1 MIDSQLSRAVRERMA
16 DEELTMLVEVDRALG
31 LADNYLGK
39 FLRGDQASLGQEARE
54 ALFEWLGWARK
65 AFDLV
70 YSYHQRKARRR
81 RGKQYN
87 KRQEKSRLAD
97 IEGATF
103 PLPLVNGTICQEPL
117 SVEKERKCTPKGCA
131 VYEECQRSL
140 WTEGVILCE
149 RPLEREMVPEMNR
162 NKRAHHDAPLRR
174 AGLVIDVIGPH
185 QEEVR

>member
-39 FLRGDQASLGQEARE
+39 FLRGDQASLGQEARK

-70 YSYHQRKARRR
+70 YSYHQQKARRR

-87 KRQEKSRLAD
+87 KRQEKSRLAA

-103 PLPLVNGTICQEPL
+103 PLPTLIGNVRQRPLPAGTRSCSLQ
-117 SVEKERKCTPKGCA
+117 GCE
-131 VYEECQRSL
+131 VYEECRRALS
-140 WTEGVILCE
+140 EGDFIFCE
-149 RPLEREMVPEMNR
+149 WPLEREMVPETNR
-162 NKRAHHDAPLRR
+162 NKRAHHDAPLQ
-174 AGLVIDVIGPH
+174 A
-185 QEEVR
+185 